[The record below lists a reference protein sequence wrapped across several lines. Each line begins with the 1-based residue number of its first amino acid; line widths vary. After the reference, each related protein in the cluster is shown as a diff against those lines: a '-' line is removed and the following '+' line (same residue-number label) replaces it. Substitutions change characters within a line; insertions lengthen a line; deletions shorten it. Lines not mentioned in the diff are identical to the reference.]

1 MLNSLKLRSSI
12 AVSLLVFLLLALIS
26 TAISLVNLGA
36 VLTDLRAA
44 ASANAALNGV
54 LQAAEARYTST
65 QIFTIICAVVTAT
78 WAVVTY
84 VFMSN
89 QLFKPLGYLS
99 NHFHAIAKGD
109 LSQRILSKNTNEVG
123 QVFESLRLM
132 QNSLAK
138 NFGLIRQGVVAIHHD
153 SDTIASGNNSLS
165 SRIEEQA
172 AALQQ
177 TATSMEQ
184 LASTVRQNADNAHQA
199 NQLAVTASTVAQ
211 RGGQAVGEVV
221 STMQGIS
228 ASSSKIADIVGVI
241 DSIAFQT
248 NILALN
254 AAVEAARAGEQGR
267 GFAVV
272 AAEVRALAQRS
283 AQAAREITTLIDD
296 SVSKVS
302 EGSGQVERAGATMQ
316 EIVDSVKRVTDIMG
330 EISAATI
337 EQSSGIDQVN
347 MAVNQMDATTMQNAQ
362 MVEEN
367 VQLALTMS
375 TEVQRLNTV
384 LHAYQISEGQ
394 VVDLPARQVAQRQQQ
409 KSIEKK
415 PTLGSIPA
423 KPRAAIPSKAA
434 APSLPHASAPK
445 TSATP
450 RVRASEI
457 PGMNTKSGT
466 GKDAKLLRPDLN
478 SNKSAEDDWVEF

>member
-423 KPRAAIPSKAA
+423 KPRAVIPSKAA